1 MLKYLTQDRA
11 FTVITVHGV
20 PVRLQASSLLW
31 PVLAIC
37 AGYITNPGG
46 WQGAAFMSLFV
57 LLLHSCA
64 MLHELGHI
72 LLARHFGASV
82 NRVRISGLGA
92 FVRVESP
99 VGITPRQDL
108 LIALGGPAVSA
119 LLSVILSL
127 LMWNAVGSY
136 SSMALLAALIQ
147 GNVAAMLVLLAATN
161 VLLTLFNLL
170 PVFPMDGGRALSA
183 LLALFLPSRQAAR
196 LVSGFGQI
204 MAVVGVLIVA
214 ILTNDL
220 SLRLTTVLT
229 AGLVFLVSFRESR
242 RGRIRPSL

>member
-1 MLKYLTQDRA
+1 MLKRLIQDQA
-11 FTVITVHGV
+11 FTAITVRGV

-31 PVLAIC
+31 PALAVY

-46 WQGAAFMSLFV
+46 WHGAIFMSLFV
-57 LLLHSCA
+57 MLLHACA

-72 LLARHFGASV
+72 LLARYFGASV
-82 NRVRISGLGA
+82 NRVRISGMGA
-92 FVRVESP
+92 FVRVENP

-136 SSMALLAALIQ
+136 SAMTLLAALMQ
-147 GNVAAMLVLLAATN
+147 GNVAAMLVLLTATN

-170 PVFPMDGGRALSA
+170 PVFPMDGGRALSS
-183 LLALFLPSRQAAR
+183 LLALFLPSRQATR
-196 LVSGFGQI
+196 MVSGFGQI
-204 MAVVGVLIVA
+204 MAIAGVLVVA
-214 ILTNDL
+214 ILTNNL
-220 SLRLTTVLT
+220 WLRLTTVLT
-229 AGLVFLVSFRESR
+229 AGLVFLVSLRESR
-242 RGRIRPSL
+242 IGRVRQVP